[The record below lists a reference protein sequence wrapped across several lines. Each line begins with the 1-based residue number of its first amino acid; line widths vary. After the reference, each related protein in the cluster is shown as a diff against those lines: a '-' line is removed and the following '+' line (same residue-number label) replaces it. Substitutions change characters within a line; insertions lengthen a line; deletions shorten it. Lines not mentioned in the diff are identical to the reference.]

1 MDNGQDSQI
10 KIMKI
15 PIILQ
20 IYFIQQPKQ
29 VLESITL
36 VNGDDINIE
45 SYCLLD
51 VSVIMKMTISQSTN
65 VYDDGLFAKLTL
77 TDNWNGIKESG

>member
-1 MDNGQDSQI
+1 
-10 KIMKI
+10 MKI

-20 IYFIQQPKQ
+20 IYFIQQQKQ

-45 SYCLLD
+45 SCFGCFCHHENDDITVYQCL
-51 VSVIMKMTISQSTN
+51 
-65 VYDDGLFAKLTL
+65 
-77 TDNWNGIKESG
+77 